1 MFTPLRF
8 VVRRIAALAAVTL
21 ALLGTTQVA
30 HAGRECSNKPA
41 SIATLMQAMDLA
53 QRTAQNL
60 DASGAQVVVLARQGQ
75 NLSEYGLRFSHLAFA
90 YKDGNVWRVMHKLNQ
105 CGTAHSSLYKQGLG
119 EFFMDDLYRYE
130 AGYVVPTPEVQARL
144 LNVLRDRNATVR
156 LNQPR
161 YNMLA
166 YPWAQTYQQSNQW
179 ALETLAEAM
188 EPGVDSREDA
198 QSWLKLRR
206 YTPTVLEIPT
216 FKRLG
221 ARIGMANVAFDD
233 QPFGQRM
240 SGHIATVTVD
250 SVFAW
255 MERSKL
261 SGTVQFVR

>member
-1 MFTPLRF
+1 MSQSIKLA
-8 VVRRIAALAAVTL
+8 VRAMVSAGATL
-21 ALLGTTQVA
+21 VLLMSTESA
-30 HAGRECSNKPA
+30 HAGHECSRKPA
-41 SIATLMQAMDLA
+41 NIATLIQAMDLA
-53 QRTAQNL
+53 QRTAHSL
-60 DASGAQVVVLARQGQ
+60 DESGAQVVILAREGQ
-75 NLSEYGLRFSHLAFA
+75 DLSEYGLRFSHLGFA

-105 CGTAHSSLYKQGLG
+105 CSTARASLYKQGLG

-130 AGYVVPTPEVQARL
+130 AGYVVPTQEVQSRM
-144 LNVLRDRNATVR
+144 LNVLRDRLATVR
-156 LNQPR
+156 LNESR

-179 ALETLAEAM
+179 AIEKLAEAM
-188 EPGVDSREDA
+188 EPGVDNRDDA
-198 QSWLKLRR
+198 QAWLKLRR
-206 YTPTVLEIPT
+206 YAPTVLDIPT

-233 QPFGQRM
+233 HPFGARM

-261 SGTVQFVR
+261 SGPVQYVR

>member
-1 MFTPLRF
+1 MTKPFF
-8 VVRRIAALAAVTL
+8 FRRATAWAAVSL
-21 ALLGTTQVA
+21 ALTAVAPAA

-41 SIATLMQAMDLA
+41 SVTTLMQAMDLA

-60 DASGAQVVVLARQGQ
+60 DASGAQVVVLARAGQ
-75 NLSEYGLRFSHLAFA
+75 NLSDYGLRFSHLGLA
-90 YKDGNVWRVMHKLNQ
+90 YKDGNAWRVMHKLNQ
-105 CGTAHSSLYKQGLG
+105 CGTAHASIYKQGLG

-130 AGYVVPTPEVQARL
+130 AGYVVPAPDVQARL
-144 LNVLRDRNATVR
+144 LAVLRDRNATVR
-156 LNQPR
+156 MNQPR

-188 EPGVDSREDA
+188 EPGVDSRDDA

-206 YTPTVLEIPT
+206 YTPTVLDIPAY
-216 FKRLG
+216 KRLG

-233 QPFGQRM
+233 QPFGERM

-255 MERSKL
+255 MERSRL
-261 SGTVQFVR
+261 SGPVQFVH